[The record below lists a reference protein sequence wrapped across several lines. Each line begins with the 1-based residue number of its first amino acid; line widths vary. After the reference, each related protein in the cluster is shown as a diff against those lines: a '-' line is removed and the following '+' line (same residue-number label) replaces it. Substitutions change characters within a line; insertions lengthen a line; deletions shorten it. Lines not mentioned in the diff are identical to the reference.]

1 MFQLRDVATLVVSI
15 IFSLNMSLLSNC
27 RTQFLLDRR
36 LGRCLKLF
44 VSTESTSCQEFVSQ
58 FGLAL
63 FIREKHPKPQ
73 GNRVDSTSVF
83 LMNKRL
89 AEPAKRGVTLSLLGA
104 TDTSNSDHLNGD
116 GGVCV
121 CACVHACDVF
131 AIYDNNSLPRLIMI
145 VNN

>member
-83 LMNKRL
+83 FNEQATGGTSEKGRN
-89 AEPAKRGVTLSLLGA
+89 AVTVGRHQYIEQRSPERRRW
-104 TDTSNSDHLNGD
+104 
-116 GGVCV
+116 CV